1 MHLLR
6 AKRGFHNPRVPQP
19 EAAAPSTWSGIGAVS
34 TQPLRVLII
43 RAFEAV
49 SRAWG
54 FPEVERPV
62 GASTAIDGGLRA
74 HEKPIRPVHPLTVQ
88 CSSGRLSPRDNRR
101 SLKSGVALRPPLKWR
116 PACVAGSLNACLN
129 AAPFHPLVNQPG
141 EKNAKQIDLCV
152 GWGCGGRAF
161 DLSLHQSMPP
171 GAAFCSALVRCV
183 PVQFQ
188 LF

>member
-6 AKRGFHNPRVPQP
+6 AKRGFHNPRVLQP
-19 EAAAPSTWSGIGAVS
+19 EAAAPSTWSGIDAVS

-54 FPEVERPV
+54 FPEVGRPA
-62 GASTAIDGGLRA
+62 GASTAIDSGLSA
-74 HEKPIRPVHPLTVQ
+74 HLKPIRPVHRPTVQ
-88 CSSGRLSPRDNRR
+88 CSSESLSSKDNRLP
-101 SLKSGVALRPPLKWR
+101 LKNGVVVRPPLKWR
-116 PACVAGSLNACLN
+116 PVCVAGSLNACLD

-161 DLSLHQSMPP
+161 DLSLHRSMPP
-171 GAAFCSALVRCV
+171 SAALCSALVWRV